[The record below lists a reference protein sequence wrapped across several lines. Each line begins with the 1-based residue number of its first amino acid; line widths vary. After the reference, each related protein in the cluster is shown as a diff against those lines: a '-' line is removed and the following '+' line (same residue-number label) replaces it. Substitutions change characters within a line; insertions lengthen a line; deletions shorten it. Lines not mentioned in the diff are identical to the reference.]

1 MYAFLFDVEFYDHI
15 DDKTVTA
22 YHAVRAEKFTNAVEQ
37 VEDYYGNDL
46 CGFTVTCLEDDLIRI
61 SEETYNK
68 MLKGE
73 F

>member
-1 MYAFLFDVEFYDHI
+1 MYVFLFEVEYYDSFK
-15 DDKTVTA
+15 DKTITA
-22 YHAVRAEKFTNAVEQ
+22 YHAIRDEKFVNAVEQ
-37 VEDYYGNDL
+37 LENYYGNEL
-46 CGFTVTCLEDDLIRI
+46 CGFTVTCLDDDLIQI

>member
-1 MYAFLFDVEFYDHI
+1 MWVFLFKVNYYSSVDEAERKAFSVI
-15 DDKTVTA
+15 
-22 YHAVRAEKFTNAVEQ
+22 RAISFAEAVE
-37 VEDYYGNDL
+37 EIERYYGNDL
-46 CGFTVTCLEDDLIRI
+46 CSFTVTCLEDDLIQI